1 MSPDTPAFANI
12 NNLQVARV
20 NAADMVIDRSRF
32 RDLVLN
38 VPRTQTVAKLALPAQ
53 VLPHFAADEAAK
65 LQTTPL
71 VSITTDAPAG
81 SKFRALAGW
90 MSLPAANTPATNL
103 RVVCV
108 SNQLTARIETT
119 IQGVS
124 LLPMSGDGIAAALVY
139 KIDGAPQSRPLSV
152 VFDQD
157 AHTLTMLLPFADR
170 AAYDEVVGALVTSG
184 SEAHLQVQCSH
195 LYNVTVTERH
205 FNWPQVVVAKPVMM
219 SPMVLGRAVQ
229 PAAAV
234 APAHV
239 MPFAAAG
246 LSDRAIKFQTADR
259 LPIDIG
265 GLLHRGVGDTLGGLT
280 TTTTSEQT
288 QTFVHSFALPLHFPA
303 ANPDVFPDLP
313 AQHQSVGGDRFRGRT
328 GRCSTRTTASPRSS
342 TCRRSTSSATTPK
355 QPQEIRRDAFRD
367 LRQSGRRVSHQG
379 HADRGA
385 VHLGRRS
392 RDAAH
397 PSARHGARRHG
408 ALRRDGSRLGA
419 AVPLRRRF
427 HDEHRHDRAD
437 GEHSISGTGRG
448 ARPAPRARVRDGRAR
463 LPIFCEMLRHG
474 LHGKVQVD
482 AVGIQPQIDVGL
494 RSTTSSPTRSPRL
507 PEDYPSLTANLIL
520 RNGSATPGRF
530 SFIGCASMTVS
541 LIDKGS
547 VPGLILNLQE
557 VTLLQAQTVGA
568 KGSVTAAITPSI
580 PTWDAVV
587 VSGGPGSVDGGSA
600 DDWFAR
606 VHRDPS
612 LQPRDFSITPQILL
626 PTGGDRVQLVRMKLF
641 KDAEPAPRVDRQ
653 VAPAAPQ
660 PLTFPLTLTELM
672 GTGAERPHFVIEYQS
687 IYSDNTTSLVQ
698 RMSVDPD
705 QHVVSLQALVEAPSS
720 TYTVEYDD
728 HGPQHVDGDRAAAS
742 QLIDRLRTEGKT
754 WSVYVHA
761 AAPRPADPTPDTH
774 TPTPVTPDPLPV
786 TTPATSTATVTIITD
801 LLTPAFASQ
810 GLKRAFV
817 VLQATTTGAPS
828 STIVIEA
835 TTPAPVVWQ
844 PTGGTIPPFNYR
856 ITYLYEGAVSKKVE
870 GTESNLLLVLDPPA
884 P

>member
-1 MSPDTPAFANI
+1 MSPDNPALVNL
-12 NNLQVARV
+12 NNLQVARF
-20 NAADMVIDRSRF
+20 NAADMVVDRSRF

-38 VPRTQTVAKLALPAQ
+38 VKRDQTVTPLVVATQ

-71 VSITTDAPAG
+71 VTITTDAPAG

-90 MSLPAANTPATNL
+90 MSLPAADTPATNL

-119 IQGVS
+119 IQGVA
-124 LLPMSGDGIAAALVY
+124 LLPMTAEGIVAALVY
-139 KIDGAPQSRPLSV
+139 KIGGAPQSRPLSV

-184 SEAHLQVQCSH
+184 SEAHLHVQCSH

-205 FNWPQVVVAKPVMM
+205 FNWREVFVAQPVMM

-229 PAAAV
+229 PVAAV

-239 MPFAAAG
+239 VPFAAAG
-246 LSDRAIKFQTADR
+246 LSDRLVNFQTADR
-259 LPIDIG
+259 IPIGVG
-265 GLLHRGVGDTLGGLT
+265 GPRHRGVDETLGGLT

-313 AQHQSVGGDRFRGRT
+313 AQHQSGWGQVQGTNGPVFYKDNGVASFVFLPTKYKLGYYADQSGGVRPPMRSEIFVNPAGAYRIKVTLIAVPFISDADRATLRT
-328 GRCSTRTTASPRSS
+328 HLLNTVLGGTVRYAGMDPASGLQSHFVADFTTSTGTTVLTASIQFQ
-342 TCRRSTSSATTPK
+342 A
-355 QPQEIRRDAFRD
+355 QD
-367 LRQSGRRVSHQG
+367 
-379 HADRGA
+379 
-385 VHLGRRS
+385 
-392 RDAAH
+392 
-397 PSARHGARRHG
+397 
-408 ALRRDGSRLGA
+408 
-419 AVPLRRRF
+419 AVP
-427 HDEHRHDRAD
+427 DQ
-437 GEHSISGTGRG
+437 
-448 ARPAPRARVRDGRAR
+448 R
-463 LPIFCEMLRHG
+463 LVLAFEMDALDYSIFCEMLRHG

-494 RSTTSSPTRSPRL
+494 RLDDIVTNAVTP
-507 PEDYPSLTANLIL
+507 DYPKITDPAAPSLVVANALDLPVTI
-520 RNGSATPGRF
+520 P
-530 SFIGCASMTVS
+530 SMTVS

-580 PTWDAVV
+580 PTWDAGV
-587 VSGGPGSVDGGSA
+587 VSGSPGSVDGGSA

-641 KDAEPAPRVDRQ
+641 KDAEPAARVDRQ

-672 GTGAERPHFVIEYQS
+672 GSGAERPRFVIEYQS

-698 RMSVDPD
+698 RMSVEPD

-728 HGPQHVDGDRAAAS
+728 RGPQHVDGDRAAAS

-761 AAPRPADPTPDTH
+761 AAPRPADPVPDTH
-774 TPTPVTPDPLPV
+774 TPPPVTPDPPPV
-786 TTPATSTATVTIITD
+786 TSPATSTATVTIITD
-801 LLTPAFASQ
+801 LLGPAFASH

-844 PTGGTIPPFNYR
+844 PTGGTIPPFSYR
-856 ITYLYEGAVSKKVE
+856 ITYLYEGAVSRKVE
-870 GTESNLLLVLDPPA
+870 GTESNLLLVLDPPT